1 VALHNVME
9 KRRKAMLDAARTL
22 LETEPLSMRR
32 LAEVAGVSPAT
43 PYNLFGTKRR
53 ILMEICEELNDDLLA
68 RIQSSS
74 GHDALDR
81 MYEGFRIMVQNLVAS
96 PAMYRALIAGV
107 YSGGEELGVSDPA
120 LKLWTELFA
129 DLRTEGFLEA
139 DIDQGAFMANFI
151 YLLSGALFAWTEGEI
166 DGDALEGAV
175 RYGFTLSMLAAAPE
189 THRARLKATL
199 AARPAAKAKSKNQ
212 KARAPR

>member
-1 VALHNVME
+1 
-9 KRRKAMLDAARTL
+9 MLDAARTL

-53 ILMEICEELNDDLLA
+53 ILMEIYEELNDDLLA
-68 RIQSSS
+68 RIQASAAR
-74 GHDALDR
+74 DALDR
-81 MYEGFRIMVQNLVAS
+81 MYEAFRIMVRNLVAA
-96 PAMYRALIAGV
+96 PGMYRALIAGV

-120 LKLWTELFA
+120 VKLWVELFA
-129 DLRTEGFLEA
+129 GLREEGFLEA
-139 DIDQGAFMANFI
+139 DVDQDAFMVNFI

-166 DGDALEGAV
+166 DGDALEQAV

-189 THRARLKATL
+189 THRERLKATL
-199 AARPAAKAKSKNQ
+199 AARPAAANTKPKRQ

>member
-1 VALHNVME
+1 
-9 KRRKAMLDAARTL
+9 
-22 LETEPLSMRR
+22 MRR

-53 ILMEICEELNDDLLA
+53 ILMEIYEELNDDLLA

-74 GHDALDR
+74 GRDALDR
-81 MYEGFRIMVQNLVAS
+81 MYEGFRIMVQNLVSA

-120 LKLWTELFA
+120 VKLWTELFA

-139 DIDQGAFMANFI
+139 DIDQAAFMVNFI

-166 DGDALEGAV
+166 DGEALEGAV

-189 THRARLKATL
+189 THRARLKQVLNAS
-199 AARPAAKAKSKNQ
+199 AAANTKSKNQ
-212 KARAPR
+212 KSRAPR

>member
-1 VALHNVME
+1 
-9 KRRKAMLDAARTL
+9 MLDAARTL

-53 ILMEICEELNDDLLA
+53 ILIEIYEELNDDLLA
-68 RIQSSS
+68 RIQSSAAR
-74 GHDALDR
+74 DALDR
-81 MYEGFRIMVQNLVAS
+81 MYEAFGIMVQNLVRA

-107 YSGGEELGVSDPA
+107 YSGGEEMGVSDPA
-120 LKLWTELFA
+120 VKLWVELFA
-129 DLRTEGFLEA
+129 GLRDEGFLEA
-139 DIDQGAFMANFI
+139 DVDQDAFMVNFI

-166 DGDALEGAV
+166 DGEALEQAV
-175 RYGFTLSMLAAAPE
+175 RYGFTLSMLAMAPE
-189 THRARLKATL
+189 SHRARLKAAL
-199 AARPAAKAKSKNQ
+199 AARPAAKTKSKNQ

>member
-1 VALHNVME
+1 ME

-53 ILMEICEELNDDLLA
+53 ILIEIYEDLNDDLLA
-68 RIQSSS
+68 RIKASAAR
-74 GHDALDR
+74 DALDR
-81 MYEGFRIMVQNLVAS
+81 MYEAFRIMVRNLVAS

-107 YSGGEELGVSDPA
+107 YSGGEEMGVSDPA
-120 LKLWTELFA
+120 VKLWVELFA
-129 DLRTEGFLEA
+129 GLRAEGFLGA
-139 DIDQGAFMANFI
+139 DVDQDAFMVNFI

-166 DGDALEGAV
+166 DGEALEQAV
-175 RYGFTLSMLAAAPE
+175 RYGFTLSMLAVAPE
-189 THRARLKATL
+189 AHRARLKAAL
-199 AARPAAKAKSKNQ
+199 GSAKVAAAPKPKRAKTKS
-212 KARAPR
+212 